1 MALGDIAQCHRLR
14 AGASAAPSVR
24 GPANAGGFH
33 RLAMIAT
40 APAPRTTNILG
51 RRLLATFV
59 TVLLLTLAGS
69 AIGVWSLR
77 SVDAATRQA
86 IENNVATERLVA
98 DAYRLQA
105 INTERYKA
113 MALSSEPEVGE
124 ILSADI
130 ERTQTQYSGLMDQLA
145 TRLQTP
151 AEQALLTGTHDKA
164 QDFQAAVKELV
175 AARDFGLT
183 ERIRKVFTERFEPSA
198 AALLGSLQQLAQ
210 SQRDA
215 IDAAGAQIAQSSQRA
230 QVALTLF
237 CATALLLGS
246 VLTWWLVR
254 SISRPIG
261 TANAT
266 AQRVSSLDLREN
278 IEGHNRD
285 EAGQLLLSLNTMQE
299 ALRTLVMQ
307 VRQSAQSVRLAA
319 HEIAQGNADL
329 SERTEGTASSL
340 QQTAAALE
348 QVTQRLHQS
357 TETAARAEHMASQAS
372 AVATEGGNA
381 MAQVVRT
388 MQNIQQSSR
397 KVEEVTGVIDSIA
410 FQTNILALNAA
421 VEAARAGEQ
430 GRGFAVVAGEVRAL
444 AQRSADAAKEIKGLI
459 DGSVAKVEQGARL
472 VGDAGATMT
481 DIVEQAQRVAGLI
494 AEISTATAEQT
505 DGIAQVGEAVAHLDR
520 STQQNAA
527 LVEQSAA
534 AAQALKQQAAQLAQA
549 VSVFRLGF
557 DAAASS
563 SAHSSPRR
571 SHALPDR
578 AASAAPRLPG
588 V

>member
-1 MALGDIAQCHRLR
+1 
-14 AGASAAPSVR
+14 
-24 GPANAGGFH
+24 
-33 RLAMIAT
+33 MIAT
-40 APAPRTTNILG
+40 APAPRATNILG

-105 INTERYKA
+105 INAERYKA

-130 ERTQTQYSGLMDQLA
+130 ERTQTHYRELMDQLA

-183 ERIRKVFTERFEPSA
+183 ERIRKVFAERFEPSA

-261 TANAT
+261 AANAT

-348 QVTQRLHQS
+348 QVTQRLRQS

-430 GRGFAVVAGEVRAL
+430 GRGFAVVAAEVRQL
-444 AQRSADAAKEIKGLI
+444 AMRAGEAAREIKGLI
-459 DGSVAKVEQGARL
+459 ATSAQNVETGTALVNDAGHTMGQIVDSIRNVASMISDISTTTLSQTRDINDINTAVARL
-472 VGDAGATMT
+472 DQM
-481 DIVEQAQRVAGLI
+481 
-494 AEISTATAEQT
+494 
-505 DGIAQVGEAVAHLDR
+505 
-520 STQQNAA
+520 TQQNSA
-527 LVEQSAA
+527 LVEESAA
-534 AAQALKQQAAQLAQA
+534 ASEGLRHQANELTHLISQFVLPPQQE
-549 VSVFRLGF
+549 
-557 DAAASS
+557 
-563 SAHSSPRR
+563 
-571 SHALPDR
+571 ALPVPGPVR
-578 AASAAPRLPG
+578 MPALPSA
-588 V
+588 

>member
-1 MALGDIAQCHRLR
+1 
-14 AGASAAPSVR
+14 
-24 GPANAGGFH
+24 
-33 RLAMIAT
+33 MIAT

-130 ERTQTQYSGLMDQLA
+130 ERTQTHYRELMDQLA

-175 AARDFGLT
+175 TARDFGLT

-261 TANAT
+261 AANAT

-285 EAGQLLLSLNTMQE
+285 EAGQMLLSLNTMQE

-430 GRGFAVVAGEVRAL
+430 GRGFAVVAAEVRQL
-444 AQRSADAAKEIKGLI
+444 AMRAGEAAREIKGLI
-459 DGSVAKVEQGARL
+459 ATSAQNVETGTALVNGAGHTMGQIVDSIRNVASMISDISTTTLSQTRDINDINTAVARL
-472 VGDAGATMT
+472 DQM
-481 DIVEQAQRVAGLI
+481 
-494 AEISTATAEQT
+494 
-505 DGIAQVGEAVAHLDR
+505 
-520 STQQNAA
+520 TQQNSA
-527 LVEQSAA
+527 LVEESAA
-534 AAQALKQQAAQLAQA
+534 ASEGLRHQANELTHLISQFVLPEQ
-549 VSVFRLGF
+549 
-557 DAAASS
+557 
-563 SAHSSPRR
+563 HE
-571 SHALPDR
+571 ALPVPGPVR
-578 AASAAPRLPG
+578 MPALPSA
-588 V
+588 

>member
-1 MALGDIAQCHRLR
+1 
-14 AGASAAPSVR
+14 
-24 GPANAGGFH
+24 
-33 RLAMIAT
+33 MIAT
-40 APAPRTTNILG
+40 APAPRATNILG

-130 ERTQTQYSGLMDQLA
+130 ERTQTQYRELMDRLA

-164 QDFQAAVKELV
+164 QEFQAAVKELV

-210 SQRDA
+210 SQREA

-261 TANAT
+261 AANAT

-357 TETAARAEHMASQAS
+357 TETAARAEHMASHAS

-430 GRGFAVVAGEVRAL
+430 GRGFAVVAAEVRQL
-444 AQRSADAAKEIKGLI
+444 AMRAGEAAREIKGLI
-459 DGSVAKVEQGARL
+459 ATSAQNVETGTALVNGAGHTMGQIVESIRNVASMISDISTTTLSQTRDINDINTAVARL
-472 VGDAGATMT
+472 DQM
-481 DIVEQAQRVAGLI
+481 
-494 AEISTATAEQT
+494 
-505 DGIAQVGEAVAHLDR
+505 
-520 STQQNAA
+520 TQQNSA
-527 LVEQSAA
+527 LVEESAA
-534 AAQALKQQAAQLAQA
+534 ASEGLRHQANELTHLISQFVLPPQ
-549 VSVFRLGF
+549 
-557 DAAASS
+557 
-563 SAHSSPRR
+563 HE
-571 SHALPDR
+571 ALPVPGPVR
-578 AASAAPRLPG
+578 MPALPSA
-588 V
+588 

>member
-1 MALGDIAQCHRLR
+1 
-14 AGASAAPSVR
+14 
-24 GPANAGGFH
+24 
-33 RLAMIAT
+33 MIAT

-105 INTERYKA
+105 INAERYKA

-130 ERTQTQYSGLMDQLA
+130 ERTQTHYRELMDQLA

-183 ERIRKVFTERFEPSA
+183 ERIRKVFAERFEPSA

-285 EAGQLLLSLNTMQE
+285 EAGQLLLSLNTMQQ

-430 GRGFAVVAGEVRAL
+430 GRGFAVVAAEVRQL
-444 AQRSADAAKEIKGLI
+444 AMRAGEAAREIKGLI
-459 DGSVAKVEQGARL
+459 ATSAQNVETGTALVNGAGHTMGQIVDSIRNVASMISDISTTTLSQTRDINDINTAVARL
-472 VGDAGATMT
+472 DQM
-481 DIVEQAQRVAGLI
+481 
-494 AEISTATAEQT
+494 
-505 DGIAQVGEAVAHLDR
+505 
-520 STQQNAA
+520 TQQNSA
-527 LVEQSAA
+527 LVEESAA
-534 AAQALKQQAAQLAQA
+534 ASEGLRHQANDLTHLISQFVLPPQ
-549 VSVFRLGF
+549 
-557 DAAASS
+557 
-563 SAHSSPRR
+563 HE
-571 SHALPDR
+571 ALPVPGPVR
-578 AASAAPRLPG
+578 MPALPSA
-588 V
+588 

>member
-1 MALGDIAQCHRLR
+1 
-14 AGASAAPSVR
+14 
-24 GPANAGGFH
+24 
-33 RLAMIAT
+33 MIAT
-40 APAPRTTNILG
+40 APAPRATNILG

-130 ERTQTQYSGLMDQLA
+130 ERTQTHYRELMEQLA

-175 AARDFGLT
+175 TARDFGLT

-430 GRGFAVVAGEVRAL
+430 GRGFAVVAAEVRQL
-444 AQRSADAAKEIKGLI
+444 AMRAGEAAREIKGLI
-459 DGSVAKVEQGARL
+459 ATSAQNVETGTALVNGAGHTMGQIVESIRNVASMISDISTTTLSQTRDINDINTAVARL
-472 VGDAGATMT
+472 DQM
-481 DIVEQAQRVAGLI
+481 
-494 AEISTATAEQT
+494 
-505 DGIAQVGEAVAHLDR
+505 
-520 STQQNAA
+520 TQQNSA
-527 LVEQSAA
+527 LVEESAA
-534 AAQALKQQAAQLAQA
+534 ASEGLRHQANELTHLISQFVLPPQ
-549 VSVFRLGF
+549 
-557 DAAASS
+557 
-563 SAHSSPRR
+563 HE
-571 SHALPDR
+571 ALPVPGPVR
-578 AASAAPRLPG
+578 MPALPSA
-588 V
+588 

>member
-1 MALGDIAQCHRLR
+1 
-14 AGASAAPSVR
+14 
-24 GPANAGGFH
+24 
-33 RLAMIAT
+33 MIAT
-40 APAPRTTNILG
+40 APAPRATNILG

-105 INTERYKA
+105 INAERYKA

-130 ERTQTQYSGLMDQLA
+130 ERTQTHYRELMDQLA

-183 ERIRKVFTERFEPSA
+183 ERIRKVFAERFEPSA

-381 MAQVVRT
+381 MAQVVHT

-430 GRGFAVVAGEVRAL
+430 GRGFAVVAAEVRQL
-444 AQRSADAAKEIKGLI
+444 AMRAGEAAREIKGLI
-459 DGSVAKVEQGARL
+459 ATSAQNVETGTALVNGAGHTMGQIVESIRNVASMISDISTTTLSQTRDINDINTAVARL
-472 VGDAGATMT
+472 DQM
-481 DIVEQAQRVAGLI
+481 
-494 AEISTATAEQT
+494 
-505 DGIAQVGEAVAHLDR
+505 
-520 STQQNAA
+520 TQQNSA
-527 LVEQSAA
+527 LVEESAA
-534 AAQALKQQAAQLAQA
+534 ASEGLRHQANELTHLISQFVLPPQ
-549 VSVFRLGF
+549 
-557 DAAASS
+557 
-563 SAHSSPRR
+563 HE
-571 SHALPDR
+571 ALPVPGPVR
-578 AASAAPRLPG
+578 MPALPSA
-588 V
+588 

>member
-1 MALGDIAQCHRLR
+1 
-14 AGASAAPSVR
+14 
-24 GPANAGGFH
+24 
-33 RLAMIAT
+33 MIAT
-40 APAPRTTNILG
+40 APAPRATNILG

-130 ERTQTQYSGLMDQLA
+130 ERTQTHYRELMDQLA

-299 ALRTLVMQ
+299 ALRTLVRQ

-430 GRGFAVVAGEVRAL
+430 GRGFAVVAAEVRQL
-444 AQRSADAAKEIKGLI
+444 AMRAGEAAREIKGLI
-459 DGSVAKVEQGARL
+459 ATSAQNVETGTALVNGAGHTMGQIVDSIRNVASMISDISTTTLSQTRDINDINTAVARL
-472 VGDAGATMT
+472 DQM
-481 DIVEQAQRVAGLI
+481 
-494 AEISTATAEQT
+494 
-505 DGIAQVGEAVAHLDR
+505 
-520 STQQNAA
+520 TQQNSA
-527 LVEQSAA
+527 LVEESAA
-534 AAQALKQQAAQLAQA
+534 ASEGLRHQANELTHLISQFVLPPQ
-549 VSVFRLGF
+549 
-557 DAAASS
+557 
-563 SAHSSPRR
+563 HE
-571 SHALPDR
+571 ALPVPGPVR
-578 AASAAPRLPG
+578 MPALPSA
-588 V
+588 

>member
-1 MALGDIAQCHRLR
+1 
-14 AGASAAPSVR
+14 
-24 GPANAGGFH
+24 
-33 RLAMIAT
+33 MIAT
-40 APAPRTTNILG
+40 APAPRATNILG

-105 INTERYKA
+105 INAERYKA

-130 ERTQTQYSGLMDQLA
+130 ERTQTHYRELMDQLA

-261 TANAT
+261 AANAT

-285 EAGQLLLSLNTMQE
+285 EAGQLLLSLNTMQQ

-381 MAQVVRT
+381 MAQVVHT

-430 GRGFAVVAGEVRAL
+430 GRGFAVVAAEVRQL
-444 AQRSADAAKEIKGLI
+444 AMRAGEAAREIKGLI
-459 DGSVAKVEQGARL
+459 ATSAQNVETGTALVNGAGHTMGQIVDSIRNVASMISDISTTTLSQTRDINDINTAVARL
-472 VGDAGATMT
+472 DQM
-481 DIVEQAQRVAGLI
+481 
-494 AEISTATAEQT
+494 
-505 DGIAQVGEAVAHLDR
+505 
-520 STQQNAA
+520 TQQNSA
-527 LVEQSAA
+527 LVEESAA
-534 AAQALKQQAAQLAQA
+534 ASEGLRHQANELTHLISQFVLPPQ
-549 VSVFRLGF
+549 
-557 DAAASS
+557 
-563 SAHSSPRR
+563 HE
-571 SHALPDR
+571 ALPVPGPVR
-578 AASAAPRLPG
+578 MPALPSA
-588 V
+588 

>member
-14 AGASAAPSVR
+14 AGASAAPPVR
-24 GPANAGGFH
+24 GAANAGGFH
-33 RLAMIAT
+33 RLAMIPT
-40 APAPRTTNILG
+40 APAPRATNILG

-130 ERTQTQYSGLMDQLA
+130 ERTQTQYRELMDRLA

-175 AARDFGLT
+175 TARDFGLT
-183 ERIRKVFTERFEPSA
+183 ERIRKVFAERFEPSA

-237 CATALLLGS
+237 CATALLLGG

-348 QVTQRLHQS
+348 QVTQRLQQS

-381 MAQVVRT
+381 MAQVVHT

-430 GRGFAVVAGEVRAL
+430 GRRFAVVAAEVRQL
-444 AQRSADAAKEIKGLI
+444 AMRAGEAAREIKGLI
-459 DGSVAKVEQGARL
+459 ATSAQNVETGTALVNGAGHTMGQIVESIRNVASMISDISTTTLSQTRDINDINTAVARL
-472 VGDAGATMT
+472 DQM
-481 DIVEQAQRVAGLI
+481 
-494 AEISTATAEQT
+494 
-505 DGIAQVGEAVAHLDR
+505 
-520 STQQNAA
+520 TQQNSA
-527 LVEQSAA
+527 LVEESAA
-534 AAQALKQQAAQLAQA
+534 ASEGLRHQANELTHLISQFVLPPQ
-549 VSVFRLGF
+549 
-557 DAAASS
+557 
-563 SAHSSPRR
+563 HE
-571 SHALPDR
+571 ALPVPGPVR
-578 AASAAPRLPG
+578 MPALPSA
-588 V
+588 

>member
-1 MALGDIAQCHRLR
+1 
-14 AGASAAPSVR
+14 
-24 GPANAGGFH
+24 
-33 RLAMIAT
+33 MIAT

-130 ERTQTQYSGLMDQLA
+130 ERTQTHYRELMDQLA

-285 EAGQLLLSLNTMQE
+285 EAGQLLLSLNTMQQ

-430 GRGFAVVAGEVRAL
+430 GRGFAVVAAEVRQL
-444 AQRSADAAKEIKGLI
+444 AMRAGEAAREIKGLI
-459 DGSVAKVEQGARL
+459 ATSAQNVETGTALVNGAGHTMGQIVESIRNVASMISDISTTTLSQTRDINDINTAVARL
-472 VGDAGATMT
+472 DQM
-481 DIVEQAQRVAGLI
+481 
-494 AEISTATAEQT
+494 
-505 DGIAQVGEAVAHLDR
+505 
-520 STQQNAA
+520 TQQNSA
-527 LVEQSAA
+527 LVEESAA
-534 AAQALKQQAAQLAQA
+534 ASEGLRHQANELTHLISQFVLPPQ
-549 VSVFRLGF
+549 
-557 DAAASS
+557 
-563 SAHSSPRR
+563 HE
-571 SHALPDR
+571 ALPVPGPVR
-578 AASAAPRLPG
+578 MPALPSA
-588 V
+588 

>member
-1 MALGDIAQCHRLR
+1 
-14 AGASAAPSVR
+14 
-24 GPANAGGFH
+24 
-33 RLAMIAT
+33 MIAT

-130 ERTQTQYSGLMDQLA
+130 ERTQTHYRELMDQLA

-183 ERIRKVFTERFEPSA
+183 ERIRKVFAERFEPSA

-261 TANAT
+261 AANAT

-381 MAQVVRT
+381 MAQVVHT

-430 GRGFAVVAGEVRAL
+430 GRGFAVVAAEVRQL
-444 AQRSADAAKEIKGLI
+444 AMRAGEAAREIKGLI
-459 DGSVAKVEQGARL
+459 ATSAQNVETGTALVNGAGHTMGQIVDSIRNVASMISDISTTTLSQTRDINDINTAVARL
-472 VGDAGATMT
+472 DQM
-481 DIVEQAQRVAGLI
+481 
-494 AEISTATAEQT
+494 
-505 DGIAQVGEAVAHLDR
+505 
-520 STQQNAA
+520 TQQNSA
-527 LVEQSAA
+527 LVEESAA
-534 AAQALKQQAAQLAQA
+534 ASEGLRHQANELTHLISQFVLPPQ
-549 VSVFRLGF
+549 
-557 DAAASS
+557 
-563 SAHSSPRR
+563 HE
-571 SHALPDR
+571 ALPVPGPVR
-578 AASAAPRLPG
+578 MPALPSA
-588 V
+588 

>member
-40 APAPRTTNILG
+40 APAPRATNILG

-105 INTERYKA
+105 INAERYKA

-130 ERTQTQYSGLMDQLA
+130 ERTQTQYRELMDQLA

-175 AARDFGLT
+175 TARDFGLT

-285 EAGQLLLSLNTMQE
+285 EAGQLLLSLNTMQQ

-381 MAQVVRT
+381 MAQVVHT

-430 GRGFAVVAGEVRAL
+430 GRGFAVVAAEVRQL
-444 AQRSADAAKEIKGLI
+444 AMRAGEAAREIKGLI
-459 DGSVAKVEQGARL
+459 ATSAQNVETGTALVNGAGHTMGQIVESIRNVASMISDISTTTLSQTRDINDINTAVARL
-472 VGDAGATMT
+472 DQM
-481 DIVEQAQRVAGLI
+481 
-494 AEISTATAEQT
+494 
-505 DGIAQVGEAVAHLDR
+505 
-520 STQQNAA
+520 TQQNSA
-527 LVEQSAA
+527 LVEESAA
-534 AAQALKQQAAQLAQA
+534 ASEGLRHQANELTHLISQFVLPPQ
-549 VSVFRLGF
+549 
-557 DAAASS
+557 
-563 SAHSSPRR
+563 HE
-571 SHALPDR
+571 ALPVPGPVR
-578 AASAAPRLPG
+578 MPALPSA
-588 V
+588 

>member
-1 MALGDIAQCHRLR
+1 
-14 AGASAAPSVR
+14 
-24 GPANAGGFH
+24 
-33 RLAMIAT
+33 MIAT

-130 ERTQTQYSGLMDQLA
+130 ERTQTHYRELMDQLA

-175 AARDFGLT
+175 TARDFGLT

-261 TANAT
+261 AANAT

-285 EAGQLLLSLNTMQE
+285 EAGQLLLSLNTMQD

-430 GRGFAVVAGEVRAL
+430 GRGFAVVAAEVRQL
-444 AQRSADAAKEIKGLI
+444 AMRAGEAAREIKGLI
-459 DGSVAKVEQGARL
+459 ATSAQNVETGTALVNGAGHTMGQIVDSIRNVASMISDISTTTLSQTRDINDINTAVARL
-472 VGDAGATMT
+472 DQM
-481 DIVEQAQRVAGLI
+481 
-494 AEISTATAEQT
+494 
-505 DGIAQVGEAVAHLDR
+505 
-520 STQQNAA
+520 TQQNSA
-527 LVEQSAA
+527 LVEESAA
-534 AAQALKQQAAQLAQA
+534 ASEGLRHQANELTHLISQFVLPPQ
-549 VSVFRLGF
+549 
-557 DAAASS
+557 
-563 SAHSSPRR
+563 HE
-571 SHALPDR
+571 ALPVPGPVR
-578 AASAAPRLPG
+578 MPALPSA
-588 V
+588 

>member
-1 MALGDIAQCHRLR
+1 
-14 AGASAAPSVR
+14 
-24 GPANAGGFH
+24 
-33 RLAMIAT
+33 MIAT

-130 ERTQTQYSGLMDQLA
+130 ERTQTHYRELMDQLA

-430 GRGFAVVAGEVRAL
+430 GRGFAVVAAEVRQL
-444 AQRSADAAKEIKGLI
+444 AMRAGEAAREIKGLI
-459 DGSVAKVEQGARL
+459 ATSAQNVETGTALVNGAGHTMGQIVDSIRNVASMISDISTTTLSQTRDINDINTAVARL
-472 VGDAGATMT
+472 DQM
-481 DIVEQAQRVAGLI
+481 
-494 AEISTATAEQT
+494 
-505 DGIAQVGEAVAHLDR
+505 
-520 STQQNAA
+520 TQQNSA
-527 LVEQSAA
+527 LVEESAA
-534 AAQALKQQAAQLAQA
+534 ASEGLRHQANELTHLISQFVLPPQ
-549 VSVFRLGF
+549 
-557 DAAASS
+557 
-563 SAHSSPRR
+563 HE
-571 SHALPDR
+571 ALPVPGPVR
-578 AASAAPRLPG
+578 MPALPSA
-588 V
+588 

>member
-105 INTERYKA
+105 INAERYKA

-130 ERTQTQYSGLMDQLA
+130 ERTQTQYRELMDQLA

-175 AARDFGLT
+175 TARDFGLT
-183 ERIRKVFTERFEPSA
+183 ERIRKVFAERFEPSA

-261 TANAT
+261 AANAT

-285 EAGQLLLSLNTMQE
+285 EAGQLLLSLNTMQQ

-430 GRGFAVVAGEVRAL
+430 GRGFAVVAAEVRQL
-444 AQRSADAAKEIKGLI
+444 AMRAGEAAREIKGLI
-459 DGSVAKVEQGARL
+459 ATSAQNVETGTALVNGAGHTMGQIVDSIRNVASMISDISTTTLSQTRDINDINTAVARL
-472 VGDAGATMT
+472 DQM
-481 DIVEQAQRVAGLI
+481 
-494 AEISTATAEQT
+494 
-505 DGIAQVGEAVAHLDR
+505 
-520 STQQNAA
+520 TQQNSA
-527 LVEQSAA
+527 LVEESAA
-534 AAQALKQQAAQLAQA
+534 ASEGLRHQANELTHLISQFVLPPQ
-549 VSVFRLGF
+549 
-557 DAAASS
+557 
-563 SAHSSPRR
+563 HE
-571 SHALPDR
+571 ALPVPGPVR
-578 AASAAPRLPG
+578 MPALPSA
-588 V
+588 

>member
-1 MALGDIAQCHRLR
+1 
-14 AGASAAPSVR
+14 
-24 GPANAGGFH
+24 
-33 RLAMIAT
+33 MIAT
-40 APAPRTTNILG
+40 APAPRATNILG

-105 INTERYKA
+105 INAERYKA

-130 ERTQTQYSGLMDQLA
+130 ERTQTHYRELMDQLA

-183 ERIRKVFTERFEPSA
+183 ERIRKVFAERFEPSA

-261 TANAT
+261 AANAT

-430 GRGFAVVAGEVRAL
+430 GRGFAVVAAEVRQL
-444 AQRSADAAKEIKGLI
+444 AMRAGEAAREIKGLI
-459 DGSVAKVEQGARL
+459 ATSAQNVETGTALVNGAGHTMGQIVDSIRNVASMISDISTTTLSQTRDINDINTAVARL
-472 VGDAGATMT
+472 DQM
-481 DIVEQAQRVAGLI
+481 
-494 AEISTATAEQT
+494 
-505 DGIAQVGEAVAHLDR
+505 
-520 STQQNAA
+520 TQQNSA
-527 LVEQSAA
+527 LVEESAA
-534 AAQALKQQAAQLAQA
+534 ASEGLRHQANELTHLISQFVLPEQ
-549 VSVFRLGF
+549 
-557 DAAASS
+557 
-563 SAHSSPRR
+563 HE
-571 SHALPDR
+571 ALPVPGPVR
-578 AASAAPRLPG
+578 MPALPSA
-588 V
+588 

>member
-1 MALGDIAQCHRLR
+1 
-14 AGASAAPSVR
+14 
-24 GPANAGGFH
+24 
-33 RLAMIAT
+33 MIAT
-40 APAPRTTNILG
+40 APAPRATNILG

-105 INTERYKA
+105 INAERYKA

-130 ERTQTQYSGLMDQLA
+130 ERTQTHYRELMDQLA

-175 AARDFGLT
+175 TARDFGLT

-198 AALLGSLQQLAQ
+198 GALLGSLQQLAQ

-261 TANAT
+261 AANAT

-285 EAGQLLLSLNTMQE
+285 EAGQLLLSLNTMQQ

-430 GRGFAVVAGEVRAL
+430 GRGFAVVAAEVRQL
-444 AQRSADAAKEIKGLI
+444 AMRAGEAAREIKGLI
-459 DGSVAKVEQGARL
+459 ATSAQNVETGTALVNGAGHTMDQIVESIRNVASMISDISTTTLSQTRDINDINTAVARL
-472 VGDAGATMT
+472 DQM
-481 DIVEQAQRVAGLI
+481 
-494 AEISTATAEQT
+494 
-505 DGIAQVGEAVAHLDR
+505 
-520 STQQNAA
+520 TQQNSA
-527 LVEQSAA
+527 LVEESAA
-534 AAQALKQQAAQLAQA
+534 ASEGLRHQANELTHLISQFVLPPQ
-549 VSVFRLGF
+549 
-557 DAAASS
+557 
-563 SAHSSPRR
+563 HE
-571 SHALPDR
+571 ALPVPGPVR
-578 AASAAPRLPG
+578 MPALPSA
-588 V
+588 

>member
-1 MALGDIAQCHRLR
+1 
-14 AGASAAPSVR
+14 
-24 GPANAGGFH
+24 
-33 RLAMIAT
+33 MIAT
-40 APAPRTTNILG
+40 APAPRATNILG

-105 INTERYKA
+105 INAERYKA

-130 ERTQTQYSGLMDQLA
+130 ERTQTHYRELMDQLA

-183 ERIRKVFTERFEPSA
+183 ERIRKVFAERFEPSA

-261 TANAT
+261 AANAT
-266 AQRVSSLDLREN
+266 AQRVSSLDLRES

-381 MAQVVRT
+381 MAQVVHT

-430 GRGFAVVAGEVRAL
+430 GRGFAVVAAEVRQL
-444 AQRSADAAKEIKGLI
+444 AMRAGEAAREIKGLI
-459 DGSVAKVEQGARL
+459 ATSAQNVETGTALVNGAGHTMGQIVESIRNVASMISDISTTTLSQTRDINDINTAVARL
-472 VGDAGATMT
+472 DQM
-481 DIVEQAQRVAGLI
+481 
-494 AEISTATAEQT
+494 
-505 DGIAQVGEAVAHLDR
+505 
-520 STQQNAA
+520 TQQNSA
-527 LVEQSAA
+527 LVEESAA
-534 AAQALKQQAAQLAQA
+534 ASEGLRHQANELTHLISQFVLPPQ
-549 VSVFRLGF
+549 
-557 DAAASS
+557 
-563 SAHSSPRR
+563 HE
-571 SHALPDR
+571 ALPVPGPVR
-578 AASAAPRLPG
+578 MPALPSA
-588 V
+588 

>member
-1 MALGDIAQCHRLR
+1 
-14 AGASAAPSVR
+14 
-24 GPANAGGFH
+24 
-33 RLAMIAT
+33 MIAT

-130 ERTQTQYSGLMDQLA
+130 ERTQTHYRELMDQLA

-261 TANAT
+261 AANAT

-285 EAGQLLLSLNTMQE
+285 EAGQLLLSLNTMQQ

-381 MAQVVRT
+381 MAQVVHT

-430 GRGFAVVAGEVRAL
+430 GRGFAVVAAEVRQL
-444 AQRSADAAKEIKGLI
+444 AMRAGEAAREIKGLI
-459 DGSVAKVEQGARL
+459 ATSAQNVETGTALVNGAGHTMGQIVDSIRNVASMISDISTTTLSQTRDINDINTAVARL
-472 VGDAGATMT
+472 DQM
-481 DIVEQAQRVAGLI
+481 
-494 AEISTATAEQT
+494 
-505 DGIAQVGEAVAHLDR
+505 
-520 STQQNAA
+520 TQQNSA
-527 LVEQSAA
+527 LVEESAA
-534 AAQALKQQAAQLAQA
+534 ASEGLRHQANELTHLISQFVLPPQ
-549 VSVFRLGF
+549 
-557 DAAASS
+557 
-563 SAHSSPRR
+563 HE
-571 SHALPDR
+571 ALPVPGPVR
-578 AASAAPRLPG
+578 MPALPSA
-588 V
+588 

>member
-1 MALGDIAQCHRLR
+1 
-14 AGASAAPSVR
+14 
-24 GPANAGGFH
+24 
-33 RLAMIAT
+33 MIAT

-105 INTERYKA
+105 INAERYKA

-130 ERTQTQYSGLMDQLA
+130 ERTQTHYRELMDQLA

-261 TANAT
+261 AANAT

-381 MAQVVRT
+381 MAQVVHT

-430 GRGFAVVAGEVRAL
+430 GRGFAVVAAEVRQL
-444 AQRSADAAKEIKGLI
+444 AMRAGEAAREIKGLI
-459 DGSVAKVEQGARL
+459 ATSAQNVETGTALVNGAGHTMGQIVDSIRNVASMISDISTTTLSQTRDINDINTAVARL
-472 VGDAGATMT
+472 DQM
-481 DIVEQAQRVAGLI
+481 
-494 AEISTATAEQT
+494 
-505 DGIAQVGEAVAHLDR
+505 
-520 STQQNAA
+520 TQQNSA
-527 LVEQSAA
+527 LVEESAA
-534 AAQALKQQAAQLAQA
+534 ASEGLRHQANELTHLISQFVLPPQ
-549 VSVFRLGF
+549 
-557 DAAASS
+557 
-563 SAHSSPRR
+563 HE
-571 SHALPDR
+571 ALPVPGPVR
-578 AASAAPRLPG
+578 MPALPSA
-588 V
+588 

>member
-1 MALGDIAQCHRLR
+1 
-14 AGASAAPSVR
+14 
-24 GPANAGGFH
+24 
-33 RLAMIAT
+33 MIAT
-40 APAPRTTNILG
+40 APAPRATNILG

-105 INTERYKA
+105 INAERYKA

-130 ERTQTQYSGLMDQLA
+130 ERTQTHYRELMDQLA

-183 ERIRKVFTERFEPSA
+183 ERIRKVFAERFEPSA

-278 IEGHNRD
+278 IDGHNRD

-430 GRGFAVVAGEVRAL
+430 GRGFAVVAAEVRQL
-444 AQRSADAAKEIKGLI
+444 AMRAGEAAREIKGLI
-459 DGSVAKVEQGARL
+459 ATSTQNVETGTALVNGAGHTMGQIVESIRNVASMISDISTTTLSQTRDINDINTAVARL
-472 VGDAGATMT
+472 DQM
-481 DIVEQAQRVAGLI
+481 
-494 AEISTATAEQT
+494 
-505 DGIAQVGEAVAHLDR
+505 
-520 STQQNAA
+520 TQQNSA
-527 LVEQSAA
+527 LVEESAA
-534 AAQALKQQAAQLAQA
+534 ASEGLRHQANELTHLISQFVLPPQ
-549 VSVFRLGF
+549 
-557 DAAASS
+557 
-563 SAHSSPRR
+563 HE
-571 SHALPDR
+571 ALPVPGPVR
-578 AASAAPRLPG
+578 MPALPSA
-588 V
+588 

>member
-1 MALGDIAQCHRLR
+1 
-14 AGASAAPSVR
+14 
-24 GPANAGGFH
+24 
-33 RLAMIAT
+33 MIAT

-105 INTERYKA
+105 INAERYKA

-130 ERTQTQYSGLMDQLA
+130 ERTQTHYRELMDQLA

-175 AARDFGLT
+175 TARDFGLT

-261 TANAT
+261 AANAT

-285 EAGQLLLSLNTMQE
+285 EAGQLLLSLNTMQQ

-381 MAQVVRT
+381 MAQVVHT

-430 GRGFAVVAGEVRAL
+430 GRGFAVVAAEVRQL
-444 AQRSADAAKEIKGLI
+444 AMRAGEAAREIKGLI
-459 DGSVAKVEQGARL
+459 ATSAQNVETGTALVNGAGHTMGQIVDSIRNVASMISDISSTTLSQTRDINDINTAVARL
-472 VGDAGATMT
+472 DQM
-481 DIVEQAQRVAGLI
+481 
-494 AEISTATAEQT
+494 
-505 DGIAQVGEAVAHLDR
+505 
-520 STQQNAA
+520 TQQNSA
-527 LVEQSAA
+527 LVEESAA
-534 AAQALKQQAAQLAQA
+534 ASEGLRHQANELTHLISQFVLPEQ
-549 VSVFRLGF
+549 
-557 DAAASS
+557 
-563 SAHSSPRR
+563 HE
-571 SHALPDR
+571 ALPVPGPVR
-578 AASAAPRLPG
+578 MPALPSA
-588 V
+588 

>member
-1 MALGDIAQCHRLR
+1 
-14 AGASAAPSVR
+14 
-24 GPANAGGFH
+24 
-33 RLAMIAT
+33 MIAT
-40 APAPRTTNILG
+40 APAPRATNILG

-105 INTERYKA
+105 INAERYKA

-130 ERTQTQYSGLMDQLA
+130 ERTQTHYRELMDQLA

-175 AARDFGLT
+175 TARDFGLT

-299 ALRTLVMQ
+299 ALRTLVRQ

-357 TETAARAEHMASQAS
+357 TETAARAEHMANHAS

-430 GRGFAVVAGEVRAL
+430 GRGFAVVAAEVRQL
-444 AQRSADAAKEIKGLI
+444 AMRAGEAAREIKGLI
-459 DGSVAKVEQGARL
+459 ATSAQNVETGTALVNGAGHTMGQIVDSIRNVASMISDISTTTLSQTRDINDINTAVARL
-472 VGDAGATMT
+472 DQM
-481 DIVEQAQRVAGLI
+481 
-494 AEISTATAEQT
+494 
-505 DGIAQVGEAVAHLDR
+505 
-520 STQQNAA
+520 TQQNSA
-527 LVEQSAA
+527 LVEESAA
-534 AAQALKQQAAQLAQA
+534 ASEGLRHQANELTHLISQFVLPPQ
-549 VSVFRLGF
+549 
-557 DAAASS
+557 
-563 SAHSSPRR
+563 HE
-571 SHALPDR
+571 ALPMQGPSR
-578 AASAAPRLPG
+578 MAALPRP
-588 V
+588 

>member
-1 MALGDIAQCHRLR
+1 
-14 AGASAAPSVR
+14 
-24 GPANAGGFH
+24 
-33 RLAMIAT
+33 MIAT
-40 APAPRTTNILG
+40 APAPRATNILG

-77 SVDAATRQA
+77 SADAATRQA

-105 INTERYKA
+105 INAERYKA

-130 ERTQTQYSGLMDQLA
+130 ERTQTHYRELMDQLA

-175 AARDFGLT
+175 TARDFGLT
-183 ERIRKVFTERFEPSA
+183 ERIRKVFAERFEPSA

-230 QVALTLF
+230 QLALTLF

-381 MAQVVRT
+381 MAQVVHT

-430 GRGFAVVAGEVRAL
+430 GRGFAVVAAEVRQL
-444 AQRSADAAKEIKGLI
+444 AMRAGEAAREIKGLI
-459 DGSVAKVEQGARL
+459 ATSAQNVETGTALVNGAGHTMGQIVDSIRNVAGMISDIRTTTLSQTRDINDINTAVARL
-472 VGDAGATMT
+472 DQM
-481 DIVEQAQRVAGLI
+481 
-494 AEISTATAEQT
+494 
-505 DGIAQVGEAVAHLDR
+505 
-520 STQQNAA
+520 TQQNSA
-527 LVEQSAA
+527 LVEESAA
-534 AAQALKQQAAQLAQA
+534 ASEGLRHQANELTHLISQFVLPPQ
-549 VSVFRLGF
+549 
-557 DAAASS
+557 
-563 SAHSSPRR
+563 HE
-571 SHALPDR
+571 ALPVPGPVR
-578 AASAAPRLPG
+578 MPALPSA
-588 V
+588 

>member
-1 MALGDIAQCHRLR
+1 
-14 AGASAAPSVR
+14 
-24 GPANAGGFH
+24 
-33 RLAMIAT
+33 MIAT

-105 INTERYKA
+105 INAERYKA

-130 ERTQTQYSGLMDQLA
+130 ERTQTHYRELMDQLA

-175 AARDFGLT
+175 TARDFGLT

-261 TANAT
+261 AANAT

-381 MAQVVRT
+381 MAQVVHT

-430 GRGFAVVAGEVRAL
+430 GRGFAVVAAEVRQL
-444 AQRSADAAKEIKGLI
+444 AMRAGEAAREIKGLI
-459 DGSVAKVEQGARL
+459 ATSAQNVETGTALVNGAGHTMGQIVDSIRNVASMISDISTTTLSQTRDINDINTAVARL
-472 VGDAGATMT
+472 DQM
-481 DIVEQAQRVAGLI
+481 
-494 AEISTATAEQT
+494 
-505 DGIAQVGEAVAHLDR
+505 
-520 STQQNAA
+520 TQQNSA
-527 LVEQSAA
+527 LVEESAA
-534 AAQALKQQAAQLAQA
+534 ASEGLRHQANELTHLISQFVLPPQ
-549 VSVFRLGF
+549 
-557 DAAASS
+557 
-563 SAHSSPRR
+563 HE
-571 SHALPDR
+571 ALPVPGPVR
-578 AASAAPRLPG
+578 MPALPSA
-588 V
+588 

>member
-1 MALGDIAQCHRLR
+1 
-14 AGASAAPSVR
+14 
-24 GPANAGGFH
+24 
-33 RLAMIAT
+33 MIAT
-40 APAPRTTNILG
+40 APAPRATNILG

-130 ERTQTQYSGLMDQLA
+130 ERTQTHYRELMDQLA

-175 AARDFGLT
+175 TARDFGLT

-261 TANAT
+261 AANAT

-285 EAGQLLLSLNTMQE
+285 EAGQLLLSLNTMQQ

-430 GRGFAVVAGEVRAL
+430 GRGFAVVAAEVRQL
-444 AQRSADAAKEIKGLI
+444 AMRAGEAAREIKGLI
-459 DGSVAKVEQGARL
+459 ATSAQNVETGTALVNGAGHTMGQIVDSIRNVASMISDISTTTLSQTRDINDINTAVARL
-472 VGDAGATMT
+472 DQM
-481 DIVEQAQRVAGLI
+481 
-494 AEISTATAEQT
+494 
-505 DGIAQVGEAVAHLDR
+505 
-520 STQQNAA
+520 TQQNSA
-527 LVEQSAA
+527 LVEESAA
-534 AAQALKQQAAQLAQA
+534 ASEGLRHQANELTHLISQFVLPPQ
-549 VSVFRLGF
+549 
-557 DAAASS
+557 
-563 SAHSSPRR
+563 HE
-571 SHALPDR
+571 ALPVPGPVR
-578 AASAAPRLPG
+578 MPALPSA
-588 V
+588 

>member
-1 MALGDIAQCHRLR
+1 
-14 AGASAAPSVR
+14 
-24 GPANAGGFH
+24 
-33 RLAMIAT
+33 MIAT
-40 APAPRTTNILG
+40 APAPRATNILG

-86 IENNVATERLVA
+86 IQNNVATERLVA

-130 ERTQTQYSGLMDQLA
+130 ERTQTHYRELMEQLA

-151 AEQALLTGTHDKA
+151 AEQALLTGTQDKV
-164 QDFQAAVKELV
+164 QEFQAAVKELV

-215 IDAAGAQIAQSSQRA
+215 IDAAGAQIARSSQRA

-237 CATALLLGS
+237 CAAALLLGG

-299 ALRTLVMQ
+299 ALRTLVRQ

-430 GRGFAVVAGEVRAL
+430 GRGFAVVAAEVRQL
-444 AQRSADAAKEIKGLI
+444 AMRAGEAAREIKGLI
-459 DGSVAKVEQGARL
+459 ATSAQNVETGTALVNGAGHTMGQIVDSIRNVASMISDISTTTLSQTRDINDINTAVARL
-472 VGDAGATMT
+472 DQM
-481 DIVEQAQRVAGLI
+481 
-494 AEISTATAEQT
+494 
-505 DGIAQVGEAVAHLDR
+505 
-520 STQQNAA
+520 TQQNSA
-527 LVEQSAA
+527 LVEESAA
-534 AAQALKQQAAQLAQA
+534 ASEGLRHQANELTHLISQFVLPPQ
-549 VSVFRLGF
+549 
-557 DAAASS
+557 
-563 SAHSSPRR
+563 HE
-571 SHALPDR
+571 ALPVPGPVR
-578 AASAAPRLPG
+578 MPALPSA
-588 V
+588 

>member
-1 MALGDIAQCHRLR
+1 
-14 AGASAAPSVR
+14 
-24 GPANAGGFH
+24 
-33 RLAMIAT
+33 MIAT
-40 APAPRTTNILG
+40 APAPRATNILG

-105 INTERYKA
+105 INAERYKA

-130 ERTQTQYSGLMDQLA
+130 ERTQTHYRELMDQLA

-175 AARDFGLT
+175 TARDFGLT

-261 TANAT
+261 AANAT
-266 AQRVSSLDLREN
+266 AQRVSSLDLRES

-357 TETAARAEHMASQAS
+357 TETAARAEHMANHAS

-430 GRGFAVVAGEVRAL
+430 GRGFAVVAAEVRQL
-444 AQRSADAAKEIKGLI
+444 AMRAGEAAREIKGLI
-459 DGSVAKVEQGARL
+459 ATSAQNVETGTALVNGAGHTMGQIVDSIRNVASMISDISTTTLSQTRDINDINTAVARL
-472 VGDAGATMT
+472 DQM
-481 DIVEQAQRVAGLI
+481 
-494 AEISTATAEQT
+494 
-505 DGIAQVGEAVAHLDR
+505 
-520 STQQNAA
+520 TQQNSA
-527 LVEQSAA
+527 LVEESAA
-534 AAQALKQQAAQLAQA
+534 ASEGLRHQANELTHLISQFVLPPQ
-549 VSVFRLGF
+549 
-557 DAAASS
+557 
-563 SAHSSPRR
+563 HE
-571 SHALPDR
+571 ALPMQGPSR
-578 AASAAPRLPG
+578 MAALPRP
-588 V
+588 

>member
-1 MALGDIAQCHRLR
+1 
-14 AGASAAPSVR
+14 
-24 GPANAGGFH
+24 
-33 RLAMIAT
+33 MIAT
-40 APAPRTTNILG
+40 APAPRATNILG

-59 TVLLLTLAGS
+59 AVLLLTLAGS

-130 ERTQTQYSGLMDQLA
+130 ERTQTHYRELMDQLA

-175 AARDFGLT
+175 TARDFGLT

-381 MAQVVRT
+381 MAQVVHT

-430 GRGFAVVAGEVRAL
+430 GRGFAVVAAEVRQL
-444 AQRSADAAKEIKGLI
+444 AMRAGEAAREIKGLI
-459 DGSVAKVEQGARL
+459 ATSAQNVETGTALVNGAGHTMGQIVESIRNVASMISDISTTTLSQTRDINDINTAVARL
-472 VGDAGATMT
+472 DQM
-481 DIVEQAQRVAGLI
+481 
-494 AEISTATAEQT
+494 
-505 DGIAQVGEAVAHLDR
+505 
-520 STQQNAA
+520 TQQNSA
-527 LVEQSAA
+527 LVEESAA
-534 AAQALKQQAAQLAQA
+534 ASEGLRHQANELTHLISQFVLPPQ
-549 VSVFRLGF
+549 
-557 DAAASS
+557 
-563 SAHSSPRR
+563 HE
-571 SHALPDR
+571 ALPVPGPVR
-578 AASAAPRLPG
+578 MPALPSA
-588 V
+588 

>member
-1 MALGDIAQCHRLR
+1 
-14 AGASAAPSVR
+14 
-24 GPANAGGFH
+24 
-33 RLAMIAT
+33 MIAT

-130 ERTQTQYSGLMDQLA
+130 ERTQTHYRELMDQLA

-183 ERIRKVFTERFEPSA
+183 ERIRKVFAERFEPSA

-381 MAQVVRT
+381 MAQVVHT

-430 GRGFAVVAGEVRAL
+430 GRGFAVVAAEVRQL
-444 AQRSADAAKEIKGLI
+444 AMRAGEAAREIKGLI
-459 DGSVAKVEQGARL
+459 ATSAQNVETGTALVNGAGHTMGQIVESIRNVASMISDISTTTLSQTRDINDINTAVARL
-472 VGDAGATMT
+472 DQM
-481 DIVEQAQRVAGLI
+481 
-494 AEISTATAEQT
+494 
-505 DGIAQVGEAVAHLDR
+505 
-520 STQQNAA
+520 TQQNSA
-527 LVEQSAA
+527 LVEESAA
-534 AAQALKQQAAQLAQA
+534 ASEGLRHQANELTHLISQFVLPPQ
-549 VSVFRLGF
+549 
-557 DAAASS
+557 
-563 SAHSSPRR
+563 HE
-571 SHALPDR
+571 ALPVPGPVR
-578 AASAAPRLPG
+578 MPALPSA
-588 V
+588 